1 VIPALNLLAA
11 KLGVNAAL
19 VALVAL
25 VFVGLLTGF
34 VLLAQSVVG
43 WFKDRNP

>member
-1 VIPALNLLAA
+1 VILAVNYLAA

-19 VALVAL
+19 MAL

-34 VLLAQSVVG
+34 VLLAQSVAS

>member
-1 VIPALNLLAA
+1 VIPVLSCLAA
-11 KLGVNAAL
+11 KLGVNA
-19 VALVAL
+19 ALVAL

-34 VLLAQSVVG
+34 VLLAQFVVG